1 MKPLNRP
8 MFRYG
13 GPIKEGVMSGIRE
26 PKKNGGLSK
35 QFNTGLVGDERYP
48 QTSGREHHWAFL
60 GPMAMAGLRM
70 AARPL
75 GRFVASRFAGPV
87 KQGSQKLLTTAANAG
102 KPIKGGFD
110 ATKFQPNW
118 AGKYLLGSP
127 EGRFLT
133 GTGAGWAG
141 KAGKGIYAAG
151 KGIAK
156 SPLTLGGLVYMGGK
170 WLWPDGTP
178 ANENEIAA
186 AKAGRT
192 GTSGAPGGGDPG
204 MYLTPQGKQSGEGVT
219 LSAEDKRKNQIQK
232 YRDIMDIKGMNKKA
246 AYDSLIAASQ
256 AINESGDFK
265 GDIKSGKL
273 INQIIQATSKQFDK
287 PSKTK
292 EAIDTLILQNELK
305 KDLNKEENAL
315 ANLLKQKQIQV
326 ADKTL
331 KGDSTAEVIQAI
343 ALRTGMPQ
351 GDQLNQLVSLN
362 NPELNLKTIPTKD
375 MGQKDPITY
384 IAEIVSSVNN
394 DPKTPNYPAGN
405 YVIKDKVVQITE
417 DGSITPI
424 PINALK

>member
-1 MKPLNRP
+1 MRPLNRP

-26 PKKNGGLSK
+26 PKRNGGAA
-35 QFNTGLVGDERYP
+35 LVGNPLFPKDA
-48 QTSGREHHWAFL
+48 SGRARHGWWIPV
-60 GPMAMAGLRM
+60 GIAGR
-70 AARPL
+70 A
-75 GRFVASRFAGPV
+75 VIN
-87 KQGSQKLLTTAANAG
+87 QGLKKVGQKALNPKNL
-102 KPIKGGFD
+102 
-110 ATKFQPNW
+110 Q
-118 AGKYLLGSP
+118 
-127 EGRFLT
+127 
-133 GTGAGWAG
+133 
-141 KAGKGIYAAG
+141 GIFNVGYKNVQNAAG
-151 KGIAK
+151 KGIPAGATGWKNIGKNWFSGDPTVKGAK
-156 SPLTLGGLVYMGGK
+156 WGWKALTSPTANTWAQKGVRMAISPTTIIGGALYY
-170 WLWPDGTP
+170 LWPDGTKRKTP
-178 ANENEIAA
+178 P
-186 AKAGRT
+186 
-192 GTSGAPGGGDPG
+192 PGGTGGATGQKPWESNVGMKGDG
-204 MYLTPQGKQSGEGVT
+204 SWFAAQ
-219 LSAEDKRKNQIQK
+219 AEKEAKLKAEKVRKEQIQK
-232 YRDIMDIKGMNKKA
+232 YKDIMDIKGMNKDA
-246 AYDSLIAASQ
+246 AYNSLIAASQ

-265 GDIKSGKL
+265 GDLKSGKL
-273 INQIIQATSKQFDK
+273 INQIISGASKAFDK
-287 PSKTK
+287 PKATK
-292 EAIDTLILQNELK
+292 DAINTLILQNELK

-315 ANLLKQKQIQV
+315 AKLLTQKKIQV
-326 ADKTL
+326 ADKQL

>member
-13 GPIKEGVMSGIRE
+13 GPIKEGIMDGIRE

-60 GPMAMAGLRM
+60 APAAMAGLRM

-186 AKAGRT
+186 AKAGKKDY
-192 GTSGAPGGGDPG
+192 GP
-204 MYLTPQGKQSGEGVT
+204 YTPQGKQPGEGVT
-219 LSAEDKRKNQIQK
+219 LSAEEKRKNQIQK

-287 PSKTK
+287 PSQTK
-292 EAIDTLILQNELK
+292 DAIDTLILKGEIE
-305 KDLNKEENAL
+305 KDLNKEKNEL
-315 ANLLKQKQIQV
+315 ANKVKRKQLEVYDKQ
-326 ADKTL
+326 L
-331 KGDSTAEVIQAI
+331 EGSTFE
-343 ALRTGMPQ
+343 
-351 GDQLNQLVSLN
+351 
-362 NPELNLKTIPTKD
+362 
-375 MGQKDPITY
+375 
-384 IAEIVSSVNN
+384 EIVSERMAKGDMFQGSELASLLRIKKGIDAKVIPSTGIKPDQDALEFAQTQILAVNN
-394 DPKTPNYPAGN
+394 DPETPNYPAGV
-405 YVIKDKVVQITE
+405 YVIRDRIIQVDEQGNVKKV
-417 DGSITPI
+417 
-424 PINALK
+424 L